1 MVANSRSPLK
11 AKPLRT
17 PGQSVSDDIR
27 RLMDDKVLPT
37 MLIVGALWV
46 ITLVEW
52 LGVIR
57 NAPRI
62 PLWYTG
68 IAFAATVFAV
78 WQFRS
83 IRRRIRQLKQARD
96 GELVVGQFLDGLR
109 EDGARIFHDIP
120 GEGFNLDHVVISQK
134 GIFVVETKTL
144 SKPHPDAKITIDGER
159 LLVAGHTMDRD
170 PVKQARAQVTW
181 LARVLEETT
190 GKKFSIKGSIV
201 FPGWF
206 VEPPPAGS
214 KLEIWVLSARAL
226 PSFIENEP
234 TRLKPDEVSLASYH
248 LSRFVRAAQADP

>member
-1 MVANSRSPLK
+1 MTANPLK

-17 PGQSVSDDIR
+17 PGQSVSDDIQ

-37 MLIVGALWV
+37 MLFVGALWV
-46 ITLVEW
+46 VTLVEW
-52 LGVIR
+52 LGAIR
-57 NAPRI
+57 NVPRS
-62 PLWYTG
+62 PLWYTV
-68 IAFAATVFAV
+68 ISLAVTVFAV
-78 WQFRS
+78 LQFRS

-109 EDGARIFHDIP
+109 ENGARIFHDIP

-134 GIFVVETKTL
+134 GILVVETKTL

-159 LLVAGHTMDRD
+159 LLVAGHAIHRD
-170 PVKQARAQVTW
+170 PIKQARAQVTW
-181 LARVLEETT
+181 LARILEETT
-190 GKKFSIKGSIV
+190 GKKIPIQGSVV

-206 VEPPPAGS
+206 VEPPPASS

-234 TRLKPDEVSLASYH
+234 TRLKADDVLLASYH
-248 LSRFVRAAQADP
+248 LSRFCAG